1 MRYDALQR
9 VRRSRSSSWPATPS
23 DACSRRSPCTLR
35 RRCARPASEPSP
47 VVPKC
52 DRRTCIVDARVR
64 SPMRSDC
71 TTLASTSFESNV
83 YSSHTSECA
92 RRLSLACWSAS
103 SSGTTTPRCVISG
116 PGPPVGVWR
125 TCSSGAPAEAARP
138 GGCQGCCLAALGR
151 TPGCFL
157 MRVPSVRC
165 TDVLGVRGQRVW
177 VAYRALARVFCRP
190 CPLLGGARSRY
201 ACNK

>member
-1 MRYDALQR
+1 MRCRCAGRAAVCVLRCSAHASRAPHTMLKRYDALQR

-52 DRRTCIVDARVR
+52 DHRTCIVDARVR
-64 SPMRSDC
+64 RPMRSDC
-71 TTLASTSFESNV
+71 TTLASTLFEANV

-103 SSGTTTPRCVISG
+103 SSGTATPRCVISG
-116 PGPPVGVWR
+116 PAPPVGVWR
-125 TCSSGAPAEAARP
+125 TCLSGAPAEAARP

-151 TPGCFL
+151 MLACYL
-157 MRVPSVRC
+157 MRDR
-165 TDVLGVRGQRVW
+165 
-177 VAYRALARVFCRP
+177 
-190 CPLLGGARSRY
+190 
-201 ACNK
+201 